1 MKLKKWN
8 IIENLNSPEIRKEYL
23 TQVLSDGDLDEIKR
37 ALFYVSKAEGIEVV
51 AKKAK
56 LNRESFYKMFK
67 EGSKPRFESIYKIL
81 QALNIKLVVAS

>member
-8 IIENLNSPEIRKEYL
+8 IIESLNSPEIRKEYL
-23 TQVLSDGDLDEIKR
+23 TQVLNDGDLDEIKR

-67 EGSKPRFESIYKIL
+67 EK
-81 QALNIKLVVAS
+81 

>member
-1 MKLKKWN
+1 M
-8 IIENLNSPEIRKEYL
+8 LN
-23 TQVLSDGDLDEIKR
+23 DGDLDEIKR
-37 ALFYVSKAEGIEVV
+37 ALFNVSKAEGIEVV

>member
-23 TQVLSDGDLDEIKR
+23 TQVLNDGDLDEIKR

-51 AKKAK
+51 ATKAK

>member
-23 TQVLSDGDLDEIKR
+23 TQVLNDGDLDEIKR

-51 AKKAK
+51 AKK
-56 LNRESFYKMFK
+56 
-67 EGSKPRFESIYKIL
+67 SK
-81 QALNIKLVVAS
+81 